1 MLEGEFNY
9 LQVFLEA
16 SSVQPCHSLYC
27 SPHYRIP
34 LAFGSSVSFFR
45 VVVLCFQR
53 YTQKSLGNTSRL
65 RLRGS
70 NDRPRYPEI
79 YTKHFAGSAA
89 ANDGGGRGGGQAF
102 PLATD
107 TNSGAARSGIGGP
120 KLDPLSE
127 FLWEMVASGRD
138 PRDGEKLEKMTESP
152 SQEEASG
159 NNISFQNCFYT
170 VSQQTPVCSWSTNAK
185 SRKTDPSREIT
196 GA

>member
-1 MLEGEFNY
+1 MIGP
-9 LQVFLEA
+9 A
-16 SSVQPCHSLYC
+16 
-27 SPHYRIP
+27 
-34 LAFGSSVSFFR
+34 
-45 VVVLCFQR
+45 
-53 YTQKSLGNTSRL
+53 TQKFTQSTSPAPQ
-65 RLRGS
+65 
-70 NDRPRYPEI
+70 RP
-79 YTKHFAGSAA
+79 TTAGA
-89 ANDGGGRGGGQAF
+89 GGGQAF